1 MCKYNT
7 TNTIQNP
14 YMRMNHPFNFRAASK
29 KKNATKPNGYLNE
42 SECRV
47 KRRKGCMDNEMD
59 YRNRLGSVAAR
70 VVIVKNASNS
80 SSLEMYHATHSIL
93 SFVIHAEL
101 WIFML
106 STFIFAWNADSVWT
120 DREGTGKKRENTRA
134 DMTDRKKRVDCV
146 EKNRARHYMC
156 RWKWQWP
163 NMPFKRYRNESRL

>member
-59 YRNRLGSVAAR
+59 YRNRLWQCSSKSGDSEKCFEFKLTRNVSCDPFNF
-70 VVIVKNASNS
+70 IVC
-80 SSLEMYHATHSIL
+80 
-93 SFVIHAEL
+93 
-101 WIFML
+101 
-106 STFIFAWNADSVWT
+106 
-120 DREGTGKKRENTRA
+120 NTCGI
-134 DMTDRKKRVDCV
+134 VDIYAFYIYFCL
-146 EKNRARHYMC
+146 KC
-156 RWKWQWP
+156 
-163 NMPFKRYRNESRL
+163 

>member
-29 KKNATKPNGYLNE
+29 KKTQQNQMDIWTSQSVEWNE
-42 SECRV
+42 EKVAWTTRWTTEIDC
-47 KRRKGCMDNEMD
+47 
-59 YRNRLGSVAAR
+59 GSVAAR